1 MICDY
6 IVCLIKLGFI
16 KFFFINGY
24 GGNIFILRVVFLEI
38 YVYLV
43 DFNIVNVD

>member
-6 IVCLIKLGFI
+6 IVCLIKVGFI

-24 GGNIFILRVVFLEI
+24 GGNIVILKVVFLEI

-43 DFNIVNVD
+43 DLKVIDVD